1 MKPDE
6 DYLRKIVLL
15 LNEPDNV
22 ELLHEVEALRTLSPD
37 HDTFYKEV
45 VNLWAASADVKDL
58 QHINV
63 AEATERLSLK
73 LKQSPRYVAAQ
84 RGGIGVTLKWF
95 MRAAAVLVTGAVG
108 YWMYMSRQVEF
119 ITKSTGPNVRD
130 TLVLADRSQI
140 FMDENTTVRY
150 PSQWSGSQRRVYLET
165 GNAFFSVSHDKE
177 HPFVV
182 QMQQSTVTVLG
193 TTFNIRLRQNEIA
206 VSVKTGTVMFE
217 PGGTKENPVLRA
229 GDGIVFNTLARTLT
243 TVDVTNENSDAW
255 LTHELVFTDASL
267 REVLSTLE
275 EYYHVRFVVVDSITK
290 FKKFNATF
298 KNNSLKE
305 VLDVLAAAYPV
316 KIETKDSLVVIQGN
330 P

>member
-1 MKPDE
+1 LKPDE

-15 LNEPDNV
+15 FNEPDNV
-22 ELLHEVEALRTLSPD
+22 DLLREVEALRMLSPD
-37 HDTFYKEV
+37 HDIFYKEV
-45 VNLWAASADVKDL
+45 VNLWTASADVKDL

-73 LKQSPRYVAAQ
+73 LKQSPRYVATQ
-84 RGGIGVTLKWF
+84 QSGVGVTLKWF
-95 MRAAAVLVTGAVG
+95 TRAAAVVVAGAVG
-108 YWMYMSRQVEF
+108 YWMYASRQVEF

-150 PSQWSGSQRRVYLET
+150 PSQWSGAQRRVYLEA

-229 GDGIVFNTLARTLT
+229 GDGMVFNTLARTLT
-243 TVDVTNENSDAW
+243 AVTNQNSDAW
-255 LTHELVFTDASL
+255 LTHALVFTDASL
-267 REVLSTLE
+267 REVLSALE
-275 EYYHVRFVVVDSITK
+275 EYYRVRFVVVDSITK

-298 KNNSLKE
+298 EDNSLQE

-316 KIETKDSLVVIQGN
+316 KIESKDSLVVIQAN

>member
-15 LNEPDNV
+15 LNEPDNI

-84 RGGIGVTLKWF
+84 RGGIGVALKWF
-95 MRAAAVLVTGAVG
+95 MRAAAVLVTGALG
-108 YWMYMSRQVEF
+108 YWMYASRQVEF

-243 TVDVTNENSDAW
+243 TVDVTNQNSDAW

-275 EYYHVRFVVVDSITK
+275 EYYHMRFVVVDSITK

>member
-1 MKPDE
+1 VKPDE

-15 LNEPDNV
+15 LNEPDNI

-84 RGGIGVTLKWF
+84 RGGIGVALKWF
-95 MRAAAVLVTGAVG
+95 MRAAAVLVTGALG
-108 YWMYMSRQVEF
+108 YWMYASRQVEF

-243 TVDVTNENSDAW
+243 TVDVTNQNSDAW

-275 EYYHVRFVVVDSITK
+275 EYYHMRFVVVDSITK